1 MSISWLL
8 FSSSKTRFSI
18 EFDGDVGEFAIE
30 VRSFCWKTIGRELFH
45 SSGDIMS
52 QNMVLE

>member
-1 MSISWLL
+1 MLKGLPMSISWLL

-30 VRSFCWKTIGRELFH
+30 VRSFCWKTSGQRIELFK
-45 SSGDIMS
+45 
-52 QNMVLE
+52 